1 MSGNK
6 SSSTA
11 VLTFTYVSPQAA
23 CAIMEATEPDN
34 VQAPP
39 GVEIAATVE
48 GSTLTVKV
56 ECSRGVGSLVA
67 TLDDLVSCIQAA
79 EQALEGVNLG

>member
-1 MSGNK
+1 MSSSN

-39 GVEIAATVE
+39 GIEIDAAVE

-56 ECSRGVGSLVA
+56 TCSRGVGSLVA

-79 EQALEGVNLG
+79 EQALIGVNLG